1 MNELVAGGNVPL
13 PDGAV
18 TLRVPGPFDLSV
30 IVTGDSGKVA
40 GDEDFVFYNQPA
52 TSGARIQG
60 DTVTVDGRRLRA
72 GASRVTVAVSPAEPG
87 TPLGRLPGI
96 ALQVHGPGGRLV
108 ARFTPPRPDRET
120 VLLLA
125 EIYRRGPGWK
135 LRALGQ
141 GYADGLAGVARD
153 FGVDVAEDE
162 APQSAAASRAR
173 PSTPSGAGPSGASGA
188 GPGAASG
195 AGSGGSSGAGPG
207 AASGA
212 GPSGTSGARPGA
224 ASGAGPSGPS
234 GAGPGAASG
243 AGPSG
248 PSGAGP
254 GAASGAGAGGASGA
268 RSGAPSGE
276 RLSAPPGRPLI
287 PSGRSA
293 PAGPAVSSGP
303 AGPDGFL
310 PLVNAARASVGAP
323 PVALDA
329 RLSAAAHAHAA
340 GMAARSTLSSEHA
353 GGTSLYQRVVAG
365 GYAYLAIGE
374 HLVSGPRTAAEFV
387 EYCLSGEQ
395 SRRTVHGR
403 AYTQVGVAHT
413 AAARSGDLYWTAV
426 WASPFTAQ
434 GLAEWASAV
443 LRLTNAERTAAG
455 LRPLSPDPLLTVA
468 AQNHSADMI
477 ARAFYAH
484 TSPDGGEPWHRASAA
499 GSGHRAIGEN
509 IACGQ
514 RTPAEV
520 VDGWMDSPGHRA
532 NILKPSFTH
541 LGVGYAGGGSAGTYW
556 TQLFGG

>member
-40 GDEDFVFYNQPA
+40 GDADFVFYNQPA
-52 TSGARIQG
+52 TAGARLQG

-125 EIYRRGPGWK
+125 EIYRRGAGWK

-162 APQSAAASRAR
+162 AARPPARGPVSAGAGSRPGARGPVPAGAGSPPGARGPVSAGAGSPPPVAPAGVPQPYRRSPGVPAAA
-173 PSTPSGAGPSGASGA
+173 PSGA
-188 GPGAASG
+188 
-195 AGSGGSSGAGPG
+195 
-207 AASGA
+207 
-212 GPSGTSGARPGA
+212 
-224 ASGAGPSGPS
+224 
-234 GAGPGAASG
+234 
-243 AGPSG
+243 
-248 PSGAGP
+248 
-254 GAASGAGAGGASGA
+254 
-268 RSGAPSGE
+268 
-276 RLSAPPGRPLI
+276 
-287 PSGRSA
+287 
-293 PAGPAVSSGP
+293 PA
-303 AGPDGFL
+303 PDGFL
-310 PLVNAARASVGAP
+310 PLVNAARASAGAP
-323 PVALDA
+323 PVSLDA
-329 RLSAAAHAHAA
+329 RLTAAAGAHAA
-340 GMAARSTLSSEHA
+340 GMAARATLSSEHPD
-353 GGTSLYQRVVAG
+353 GTSLYQRVVAG

-374 HLVSGPRTAAEFV
+374 QLVSGPRSPADFV
-387 EYCLSGEQ
+387 EYCLSGEE
-395 SRRTVHGR
+395 SGRTVRSR
-403 AYTQVGVAHT
+403 AYTHVGVAH
-413 AAARSGDLYWTAV
+413 AADARSGDVYWTAL
-426 WASPFTAQ
+426 WASPFSGQ
-434 GLAEWASAV
+434 GLAEWQSAV

-455 LRPLSPDPLLTVA
+455 LRPLAADPLLTVA
-468 AQNHSADMI
+468 AQGHSADMI
-477 ARAFYAH
+477 ARAFYSH

-499 GSGHRAIGEN
+499 GSTHRAIGEN

-520 VDGWMDSPGHRA
+520 VDGWMNSPGHRA

-541 LGVGYAGGGSAGTYW
+541 LGVGFAGGGSAGTYW

>member
-30 IVTGDSGKVA
+30 IVTGDGGMVA
-40 GDEDFVFYNQPA
+40 GDADFVLYNQPA
-52 TSGARIQG
+52 APGARIQG
-60 DTVTVDGRRLRA
+60 DTVTVDGRHLRA

-96 ALQVHGPGGRLV
+96 ALQVHGPGGRPV

-125 EIYRRGPGWK
+125 EIYRRGTGWK

-153 FGVDVAEDE
+153 FGVDVAEE
-162 APQSAAASRAR
+162 
-173 PSTPSGAGPSGASGA
+173 
-188 GPGAASG
+188 GAA
-195 AGSGGSSGAGPG
+195 GG
-207 AASGA
+207 
-212 GPSGTSGARPGA
+212 
-224 ASGAGPSGPS
+224 
-234 GAGPGAASG
+234 
-243 AGPSG
+243 
-248 PSGAGP
+248 
-254 GAASGAGAGGASGA
+254 GGATPTA
-268 RSGAPSGE
+268 FPVPS
-276 RLSAPPGRPLI
+276 SRP
-287 PSGRSA
+287 A
-293 PAGPAVSSGP
+293 PAGPAASSAPP
-303 AGPDGFL
+303 APGGFL
-310 PLVNAARASVGAP
+310 PLVNGARASVGAP

-329 RLSAAAHAHAA
+329 RLTAAASAHAA
-340 GMAARSTLSSEHA
+340 GMAARSALSSEHA
-353 GGTSLYQRVVAG
+353 DGTSLYQRVVAG
-365 GYAYLAIGE
+365 GYTYLDIGE
-374 HLVSGPRTAAEFV
+374 HLVSGPRTPADFV

-403 AYTQVGVAHT
+403 AYTHVGVAHT
-413 AAARSGDLYWTAV
+413 VDARSGDIYWTAL
-426 WASPFTAQ
+426 WASPFTPQ
-434 GLAEWASAV
+434 GLAEWANAV
-443 LRLTNAERTAAG
+443 LRLTNAERTAAR

-477 ARAFYAH
+477 ARSFYAH

-499 GSGHRAIGEN
+499 GSTHRSIGEN

-520 VDGWMDSPGHRA
+520 VDGWMNSPGHRA

-541 LGVGYAGGGSAGTYW
+541 LGVGFAGGGSAGTYW

>member
-162 APQSAAASRAR
+162 APQSAAAPRAR
-173 PSTPSGAGPSGASGA
+173 PSTPSGAGS
-188 GPGAASG
+188 
-195 AGSGGSSGAGPG
+195 
-207 AASGA
+207 
-212 GPSGTSGARPGA
+212 
-224 ASGAGPSGPS
+224 
-234 GAGPGAASG
+234 
-243 AGPSG
+243 
-248 PSGAGP
+248 
-254 GAASGAGAGGASGA
+254 GGASGA
-268 RSGAPSGE
+268 RAGAPSGQ

-293 PAGPAVSSGP
+293 SAGPEVSSGP
-303 AGPDGFL
+303 AGPGGFL

-329 RLSAAAHAHAA
+329 RLTAAAHAHAA
-340 GMAARSTLSSEHA
+340 GMASRSTLSSEHA
-353 GGTSLYQRVVAG
+353 DGTSLYQRVVAG

-413 AAARSGDLYWTAV
+413 ADARSGDLYWTAL

-520 VDGWMDSPGHRA
+520 VDGWMNSPGHRA

>member
-40 GDEDFVFYNQPA
+40 GDGDFVFYNQPT
-52 TSGARIQG
+52 TSGARLQG

-87 TPLGRLPGI
+87 TPLGRLPAI
-96 ALQVHGPGGRLV
+96 ALQVHGPGGGLV
-108 ARFTPPRPDRET
+108 ARFTPPRPDSET

-162 APQSAAASRAR
+162 ATQPPA
-173 PSTPSGAGPSGASGA
+173 
-188 GPGAASG
+188 
-195 AGSGGSSGAGPG
+195 
-207 AASGA
+207 
-212 GPSGTSGARPGA
+212 
-224 ASGAGPSGPS
+224 
-234 GAGPGAASG
+234 
-243 AGPSG
+243 
-248 PSGAGP
+248 
-254 GAASGAGAGGASGA
+254 
-268 RSGAPSGE
+268 APSG
-276 RLSAPPGRPLI
+276 RPSQARSAPPLP
-287 PSGRSA
+287 PSLPS
-293 PAGPAVSSGP
+293 
-303 AGPDGFL
+303 PDGFL
-310 PLVNAARASVGAP
+310 PLVNAARASAGAP
-323 PVALDA
+323 PVVLDA
-329 RLSAAAHAHAA
+329 RLTAAAHAHAT
-340 GMAARSTLSSEHA
+340 GMAARSALSSENA
-353 GGTSLYQRVVAG
+353 DGTSLYQRVVAG

-374 HLVSGPRTAAEFV
+374 HLVSGPRTPADFV

-395 SRRTVHGR
+395 SQRTVQNR
-403 AYTQVGVAHT
+403 AYTEVGVAHT
-413 AAARSGDLYWTAV
+413 ADARTGDLYWTAV
-426 WASPFTAQ
+426 WATPLTPQ
-434 GLAEWASAV
+434 GLGDWASAV
-443 LRLTNAERTAAG
+443 LRLTNSERTAAG
-455 LRPLSPDPLLTVA
+455 LRPLSPDPLLTAA
-468 AQNHSADMI
+468 AQGHSADMV

-499 GSGHRAIGEN
+499 GSSHRAIGEN

-514 RTPAEV
+514 RTPTEV
-520 VDGWMDSPGHRA
+520 VDGWMNSPGHRA

-541 LGVGYAGGGSAGTYW
+541 LGVGFAGGGSAGTYW

>member
-1 MNELVAGGNVPL
+1 MNELVAGGNVEL

-40 GDEDFVFYNQPA
+40 GDGDFVFYNQPA
-52 TSGARIQG
+52 TSGARLQG

-72 GASRVTVAVSPAEPG
+72 GASRVTVAVSPADPG

-96 ALQVHGPGGRLV
+96 TLQVQGPGGGLV

-125 EIYRRGPGWK
+125 EIYRRGPVWK

-153 FGVDVAEDE
+153 FGVDVAEDAGTRPPA
-162 APQSAAASRAR
+162 APAGVRVPPPYR
-173 PSTPSGAGPSGASGA
+173 PS
-188 GPGAASG
+188 
-195 AGSGGSSGAGPG
+195 
-207 AASGA
+207 
-212 GPSGTSGARPGA
+212 
-224 ASGAGPSGPS
+224 PSGPS
-234 GAGPGAASG
+234 
-243 AGPSG
+243 
-248 PSGAGP
+248 
-254 GAASGAGAGGASGA
+254 
-268 RSGAPSGE
+268 APY
-276 RLSAPPGRPLI
+276 
-287 PSGRSA
+287 
-293 PAGPAVSSGP
+293 
-303 AGPDGFL
+303 GFL
-310 PLVNAARASVGAP
+310 PLVNAARASAGAP
-323 PVALDA
+323 PVSLDA
-329 RLSAAAHAHAA
+329 RLTAAASAHAA
-340 GMAARSTLSSEHA
+340 GMAARAELSSEHA
-353 GGTSLYQRVVAG
+353 DGTSLYQRVVAG

-374 HLVSGPRTAAEFV
+374 HLVSGPLSPADFV
-387 EYCLSGEQ
+387 EYCLSGEE
-395 SRRTVHGR
+395 SRRTVRSR
-403 AYTQVGVAHT
+403 AYTHVGVAHT
-413 AAARSGDLYWTAV
+413 ADARSGDIYWTAL
-426 WASPFTAQ
+426 WATPFSPQ

-455 LRPLSPDPLLTVA
+455 LRPLAPDPLLTVA
-468 AQNHSADMI
+468 AQGHSADMI

-499 GSGHRAIGEN
+499 GSTHRSIGEN

-520 VDGWMDSPGHRA
+520 VDGWMNSPGHRA

-541 LGVGYAGGGSAGTYW
+541 LGVGFAGGGSAGTYW

>member
-30 IVTGDSGKVA
+30 IVTGDGGKVA

-52 TSGARIQG
+52 TSGARLQG
-60 DTVTVDGRRLRA
+60 DTVTVDGRCLRA

-173 PSTPSGAGPSGASGA
+173 PSSPSGAGPGAAFGAWPSGASGAGPGTAFGARPSGASGA
-188 GPGAASG
+188 GPGAAFGAGSGGASGAGPGTASG
-195 AGSGGSSGAGPG
+195 AGSGGAYGAGPG
-207 AASGA
+207 AAFGA
-212 GPSGTSGARPGA
+212 GS
-224 ASGAGPSGPS
+224 
-234 GAGPGAASG
+234 
-243 AGPSG
+243 
-248 PSGAGP
+248 
-254 GAASGAGAGGASGA
+254 GGASGA
-268 RSGAPSGE
+268 RSGAPSGQ
-276 RLSAPPGRPLI
+276 RLSGPPGRPLI

-303 AGPDGFL
+303 PGPDGFL
-310 PLVNAARASVGAP
+310 PLVNASRASAGAP
-323 PVALDA
+323 PVSLDA
-329 RLSAAAHAHAA
+329 RLTAAAHAHAA

-353 GGTSLYQRVVAG
+353 DGTSLYQRVVAG

-403 AYTQVGVAHT
+403 TYTQVGVAH
-413 AAARSGDLYWTAV
+413 AADARSGDVYWTAL

-434 GLAEWASAV
+434 GLAEWANAV
-443 LRLTNAERTAAG
+443 LRLTNAERAAAG

-499 GSGHRAIGEN
+499 GSRHRAIGEN

-520 VDGWMDSPGHRA
+520 VDGWMNSPGHRA

>member
-30 IVTGDSGKVA
+30 IVTGDGGKVA
-40 GDEDFVFYNQPA
+40 GDGDFVFYNQPA
-52 TSGARIQG
+52 APGARLRG
-60 DTVTVDGRRLRA
+60 DSVTVDGRHLRA

-96 ALQVHGPGGRLV
+96 TLQVHGPGGQLV

-135 LRALGQ
+135 LRAIGQ

-153 FGVDVAEDE
+153 FGVEVAQDE
-162 APQSAAASRAR
+162 APQPPVAF
-173 PSTPSGAGPSGASGA
+173 
-188 GPGAASG
+188 
-195 AGSGGSSGAGPG
+195 
-207 AASGA
+207 
-212 GPSGTSGARPGA
+212 GARPGA
-224 ASGAGPSGPS
+224 ASGART
-234 GAGPGAASG
+234 GAS
-243 AGPSG
+243 
-248 PSGAGP
+248 
-254 GAASGAGAGGASGA
+254 SGA
-268 RSGAPSGE
+268 RAGASSGSW
-276 RLSAPPGRPLI
+276 PG
-287 PSGRSA
+287 A
-293 PAGPAVSSGP
+293 PAGSLRPGGSSSGP
-303 AGPDGFL
+303 ADPDGFL
-310 PLVNAARASVGAP
+310 PLVNASRASVGAP
-323 PVALDA
+323 PVTLDA
-329 RLSAAAHAHAA
+329 RLTAAASAHAA
-340 GMAARSTLSSEHA
+340 GMAARSVLSSEHA
-353 GGTSLYQRVVAG
+353 DGTSLYQRVVAG

-374 HLVSGPRTAAEFV
+374 HLVSGPRTAADFV

-413 AAARSGDLYWTAV
+413 ADARSGDLYWTAL
-426 WASPFTAQ
+426 WAAPFTAQ
-434 GLAEWASAV
+434 GLAEWGNAV

-499 GSGHRAIGEN
+499 GSAHRSIGEN

-520 VDGWMDSPGHRA
+520 VDGWMNSPGHRA
-532 NILKPSFTH
+532 NILKPAFTH
-541 LGVGYAGGGSAGTYW
+541 LGVGFAGGGSAGTYW